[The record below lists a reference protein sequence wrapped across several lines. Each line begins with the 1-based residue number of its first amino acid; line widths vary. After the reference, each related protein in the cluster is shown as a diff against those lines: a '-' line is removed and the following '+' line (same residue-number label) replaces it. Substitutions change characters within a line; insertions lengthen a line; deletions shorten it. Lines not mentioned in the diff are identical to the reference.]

1 MMGRWIG
8 RVSSMPADTIAD
20 HDPAQAVATACEVV
34 ARALNQTPM
43 RPEVMSFFD
52 EPTNTAS
59 HVVRDP
65 ASRRCAIVDSVLDYD
80 AASGRTA
87 TEAADK
93 IIAFVRDEGLE
104 VEWILETHVHADH
117 LSAAPYIK
125 ERLGG
130 ALGIG
135 ENIRVVQD
143 IFGKVFNAGT
153 EFQRDGS
160 QFDHLF
166 ADGERFSIGGLDA
179 VALHTPGHTPACMTY
194 VIGDAAFVGDTLF
207 MPDYGTARADFPGGD
222 ARTLYR
228 SARRVL
234 SLPDPT
240 RLLLCH
246 DYKAPGRNG
255 FQWETTVT
263 AERAHNVHMHDGV
276 NEDDF
281 VRMRTARDA
290 KLAMPNL
297 ILPSVQVN
305 MRAGAFP
312 PAEDD
317 GRAYLKIPLNR
328 L

>member
-1 MMGRWIG
+1 MNRMSHAEIETKNLCDVVTHALGR
-8 RVSSMPADTIAD
+8 AAK
-20 HDPAQAVATACEVV
+20 
-34 ARALNQTPM
+34 
-43 RPEVMSFFD
+43 RPEVTSFFD

-59 HVVRDP
+59 HVVRGP
-65 ASRRCAIVDSVLDYD
+65 TSGRCAVIDSVLDYD

-87 TEAADK
+87 TKSADK
-93 IIAFVRDEGLE
+93 LIAFIREQGLE

-125 ERLGG
+125 EKLGG

-143 IFGKVFNAGT
+143 VFGKVFNAGT

-166 ADGERFSIGGLDA
+166 IDGECFTIGDLDA

-222 ARTLYR
+222 ARTLYH

-234 SLPDPT
+234 SLPGAT
-240 RLLLCH
+240 RLFLCH
-246 DYKAPGRNG
+246 DYKAPGRSE
-255 FQWETTVT
+255 FRWETTVA
-263 AERAHNVHMHDGV
+263 AERAHNVHIHDGV
-276 NEDDF
+276 SEDEF
-281 VRMRTARDA
+281 VGMRTARDA
-290 KLAMPNL
+290 QLGMPKL

-305 MRAGAFP
+305 MRAGKFP
-312 PAEDD
+312 PAEGD
-317 GRAYLKIPLNR
+317 GQTYLKIPLNQ

>member
-1 MMGRWIG
+1 M
-8 RVSSMPADTIAD
+8 SADQITD
-20 HDPAQAVATACEVV
+20 QNHVHAVLS
-34 ARALNQTPM
+34 ARAVVTRALGDVAK

-52 EPTNTAS
+52 EATNTAS
-59 HVVRDP
+59 HVVRGP
-65 ASRRCAIVDSVLDYD
+65 TSGRCAVIDSVLDYG

-87 TEAADK
+87 TKSADK
-93 IIAFVRDEGLE
+93 LIAFIREQGLE

-125 ERLGG
+125 EKLGG

-135 ENIRVVQD
+135 ENICVVQD
-143 IFGKVFNAGT
+143 VFGKVFNAGT

-166 ADGERFSIGGLDA
+166 IDGECFTIGDLDA

-222 ARTLYR
+222 ARTLYH

-234 SLPDPT
+234 SLPGAT
-240 RLLLCH
+240 RLFLCH
-246 DYKAPGRNG
+246 DYKAPGRSE
-255 FQWETTVT
+255 FRWETTVA
-263 AERAHNVHMHDGV
+263 AERAHNVHIHDGV
-276 NEDDF
+276 SEDEF
-281 VRMRTARDA
+281 VGMRTARDA
-290 KLAMPNL
+290 QLGMPKL

-305 MRAGAFP
+305 MRAGKFP
-312 PAEDD
+312 PAEGD
-317 GRAYLKIPLNR
+317 GQSYLKIPLNQ

>member
-1 MMGRWIG
+1 VVIRAIG
-8 RVSSMPADTIAD
+8 EAAK
-20 HDPAQAVATACEVV
+20 
-34 ARALNQTPM
+34 
-43 RPEVMSFFD
+43 RPEVTSFFD
-52 EPTNTAS
+52 EPSNTAS
-59 HVVRDP
+59 HVVRSP
-65 ASRRCAIVDSVLDYD
+65 VSQRCGVIDSVLDYD

-87 TEAADK
+87 TESADK
-93 IIAFVRDEGLE
+93 LIAFIRQQGLE

-125 ERLGG
+125 KGLGG

-143 IFGKVFNAGT
+143 VFGKVFNAGT

-160 QFDHLF
+160 RFDHLF
-166 ADGERFSIGGLDA
+166 IDGERFAIGDLDA

-228 SARRVL
+228 SVRRIL
-234 SLPDPT
+234 SLAGAT
-240 RLLLCH
+240 RLFLCH
-246 DYKAPGRNG
+246 DYKAPGRSEFRWDYG
-255 FQWETTVT
+255 A
-263 AERAHNVHMHDGV
+263 AERAHNVHIHDGV
-276 NEDDF
+276 GEDEF

-290 KLAMPNL
+290 QLGMPKL

-305 MRAGAFP
+305 MRGGEFP

-317 GRAYLKIPLNR
+317 GQTYLKIPLNQ

>member
-1 MMGRWIG
+1 MSAGRN
-8 RVSSMPADTIAD
+8 DD
-20 HDPAQAVATACEVV
+20 Q
-34 ARALNQTPM
+34 ARAVRRARDIVTRAFGEATK
-43 RPEVMSFFD
+43 RPRVTSFFD

-65 ASRRCAIVDSVLDYD
+65 ASRRCAVIDTVLNFD
-80 AASGRTA
+80 AASGRIA
-87 TEAADK
+87 MESADEL
-93 IIAFVRDEGLE
+93 IAFIRERGLE

-135 ENIRVVQD
+135 ENVRVVQD

-160 QFDHLF
+160 QFDQLF
-166 ADGERFSIGGLDA
+166 VDGERFTIGELDA
-179 VALHTPGHTPACMTY
+179 VALHTPGHTPDSMTY
-194 VIGDAAFVGDTLF
+194 VVGDAAFIGDTLF

-222 ARTLYR
+222 ARALYR

-234 SLPDPT
+234 SLPGAT
-240 RLLLCH
+240 RLFLCH
-246 DYKAPGRNG
+246 DYKAPGRNE
-255 FQWETTVT
+255 FRWETTVA
-263 AERAHNVHMHDGV
+263 AERADNVHMHDGV
-276 NEDDF
+276 SEDGF
-281 VRMRTARDA
+281 VRVRTARDA
-290 KLAMPNL
+290 KLGMPKL

-305 MRAGAFP
+305 MRAGEFP
-312 PAEDD
+312 PAEGD
-317 GRAYLKIPLNR
+317 GRTYLKIPLNQ